1 MARIAGI
8 ELPNKR
14 MEVALTYVYGIGR
27 SMAKKI
33 LNQTHIDN
41 NKKAG
46 NLTDEEISL
55 INKEL
60 TDNDYIFEGDLRNR
74 YINSIKRLIQINCYR
89 GQRHQRKLPVR
100 GQRTRSNGKTRKG
113 RGKTIANK
121 KVASKG

>member
-14 MEVALTYVYGIGR
+14 MEVALTYIYGIGR

-33 LNQTHIDN
+33 LSQTHIDN

-60 TDNDYIFEGDLRNR
+60 ADNDYIFEGDLRNR

-100 GQRTRSNGKTRKG
+100 GQRTQSNGKTRKG
-113 RGKTIANK
+113 RGRTIANK
-121 KVASKG
+121 KVAAKG